1 MLTEEFIKARKEAL
15 KVEKEIRQ
23 KSSELIKKR
32 KQLNKELM
40 ALKKEIKAETQNNRA
55 VLKPYRNTQMKI
67 SREIGQKIKQICDIK
82 THLNYATCNFTV
94 YKNKINVTYYDTKW
108 KRHTFSISTYD
119 FDHRFEELLEEYKAE
134 AL

>member
-32 KQLNKELM
+32 KQLNKELR
-40 ALKKEIKAETQNNRA
+40 ALKKQIKTETQNNRM
-55 VLKPYRNTQMKI
+55 VLKPYYNAQLKI

-82 THLNYATCNFTV
+82 TCLNYRTCSFTV
-94 YKNKINVTYYDTKW
+94 YKNKINVTYYDIRW
-108 KRHTFSISTYD
+108 KRHKFSVSTHD